1 MLVLLTSGVVGLAMP
16 KTSYGLEI
24 CTSLKC
30 VDRGRRKVEGVER
43 KKKALLNPRKQ
54 TTGSRRS
61 RDSRDSTIIRLRFQK
76 HNFKAIGDANYND
89 IKTTSSETVSII
101 WDRIGLGF
109 SNSNYQRSGN
119 YPSDQSQSW
128 KEGYW
133 VQLLQ
138 LSYTFGTDL
147 TLTLGTTVWS
157 QGFSWLCHNESFCYQ
172 TESLNPTKDSIDHYI
187 DSISIG
193 FRVGSIEF
201 LIGSRKEDFKFG
213 DYQCNTKSSCSK
225 TISQMGDSGV
235 ISDEKEIHDW
245 IDFGIGVTF

>member
-1 MLVLLTSGVVGLAMP
+1 MLARRLTIWFLVFVMSGFLWLAMLSNGYSD
-16 KTSYGLEI
+16 T
-24 CTSLKC
+24 
-30 VDRGRRKVEGVER
+30 
-43 KKKALLNPRKQ
+43 
-54 TTGSRRS
+54 
-61 RDSRDSTIIRLRFQK
+61 RLRFQK
-76 HNFKAIGDANYND
+76 YNFKATGDANYND

-109 SNSNYQRSGN
+109 SNFNYQRSGN

-128 KEGYW
+128 EQAYW
-133 VQLLQ
+133 IQIAN

-147 TLTLGTTVWS
+147 TLTLGTAVWS
-157 QGFSWLCHNESFCYQ
+157 QGFSWISHNESFSYE
-172 TESLNPTKDSIDHYI
+172 TESLNSTKDSIDHYI

-213 DYQCNTKSSCSK
+213 DYQCNSKSSCSK

-245 IDFGIGVTF
+245 IDFGIGITF

>member
-1 MLVLLTSGVVGLAMP
+1 MLARRLTIWFLVFVMSGFLWLAMLSNGYSD
-16 KTSYGLEI
+16 T
-24 CTSLKC
+24 
-30 VDRGRRKVEGVER
+30 
-43 KKKALLNPRKQ
+43 
-54 TTGSRRS
+54 
-61 RDSRDSTIIRLRFQK
+61 RLRFQK
-76 HNFKAIGDANYND
+76 HNFKATGDANYND

-157 QGFSWLCHNESFCYQ
+157 QGFSWLSHNGSFSYE

-213 DYQCNTKSSCSK
+213 DYQCNSKSSCSK

>member
-1 MLVLLTSGVVGLAMP
+1 MLARRLTIWFLVFVMSGFLWLAMLSNGYSD
-16 KTSYGLEI
+16 T
-24 CTSLKC
+24 
-30 VDRGRRKVEGVER
+30 
-43 KKKALLNPRKQ
+43 
-54 TTGSRRS
+54 
-61 RDSRDSTIIRLRFQK
+61 RLRFQK
-76 HNFKAIGDANYND
+76 HNFKATGDANYND

-157 QGFSWLCHNESFCYQ
+157 QGFSWLSHNETFSYE
-172 TESLNPTKDSIDHYI
+172 TESLNSTKDSIDNYL
-187 DSISIG
+187 DAISIG
-193 FRVGSIEF
+193 FRIGSVEF
-201 LIGSRKEDFKFG
+201 LIGIRKEDFKFD
-213 DYQCNTKSSCSK
+213 DYQCGSSSCTR
-225 TISQMGDSGV
+225 TISEMSGSGAV
-235 ISDEKEIHDW
+235 ISDEIKIEEW
-245 IDFGIGVTF
+245 IDFGIGITF